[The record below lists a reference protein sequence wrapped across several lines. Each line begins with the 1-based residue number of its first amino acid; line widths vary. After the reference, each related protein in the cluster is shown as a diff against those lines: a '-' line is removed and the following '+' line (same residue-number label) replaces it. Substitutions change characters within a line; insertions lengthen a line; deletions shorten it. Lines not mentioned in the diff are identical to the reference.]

1 MTITFRL
8 DEERRGAL
16 RKRAA
21 ALGKT
26 ESELLRDLI
35 DREIN
40 RPTVAERA
48 GDLIGC
54 LSLDPKRID
63 TDPWR
68 KTIRRNNWRG

>member
-8 DEERRGAL
+8 DEKRRAAL
-16 RKRAA
+16 RERAA
-21 ALGKT
+21 ALRKS

-35 DREIN
+35 DREIS

-63 TDPWR
+63 IDPWR
-68 KTIRRNNWRG
+68 RMIRRNNWRS